1 MMMFDIASEIVIDID
16 IAAETDY
23 MCIYIYIQYISTC
36 IIYVH
41 MGPSLQTR

>member
-23 MCIYIYIQYISTC
+23 MCIYIYT
-36 IIYVH
+36 IYFYMH
-41 MGPSLQTR
+41 NICTHGPKPAN